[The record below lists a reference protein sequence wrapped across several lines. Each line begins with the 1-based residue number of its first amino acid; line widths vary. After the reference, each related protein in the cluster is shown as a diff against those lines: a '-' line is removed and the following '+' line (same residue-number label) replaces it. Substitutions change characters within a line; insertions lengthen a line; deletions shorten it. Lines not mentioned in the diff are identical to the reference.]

1 MCIACEQL
9 STFGTDFG
17 ARFCTRQVEKSKYLR
32 LLGQRL
38 AEERA
43 RLGLTQAEVADFA
56 GVTRRTQI
64 NYEGGERAPDA
75 AYFKTLE
82 KRGVDALYVIAGRRE
97 AANEP
102 TSGAASGAVSAR
114 ELRVAESNGIY
125 HVAGLKAANVRA
137 AAIAVFEAAFAMRDE
152 TTRTSNAKKNAQDAA
167 RVAEAIVVLANMSE
181 NVEDVRRNATHVL
194 QLLK

>member
-1 MCIACEQL
+1 MCTACEQL

-64 NYEGGERAPDA
+64 NYESGERAPDA

-82 KRGVDALYVIAGRRE
+82 KKGVDALYVIAGRRE
-97 AANEP
+97 AAIEP
-102 TSGAASGAVSAR
+102 AGGAMSTR
-114 ELRVAESNGIY
+114 ELRVAESAGVY

-137 AAIAVFEAAFAMRDE
+137 AAIAVFDAAFAMRND
-152 TTRTSNAKKNAQDAA
+152 TTTTSKKKNSQDAA

-181 NVEDVRRNATHVL
+181 NAEDVRRNAAHVL

>member
-9 STFGTDFG
+9 STIGTDFG

-64 NYEGGERAPDA
+64 NYETGERAPDA

-82 KRGVDALYVIAGRRE
+82 KKGVDALYVIAGRRE
-97 AANEP
+97 TANEP
-102 TSGAASGAVSAR
+102 ASGAVSTR
-114 ELRVAESNGIY
+114 EGRVAETAGVY

-152 TTRTSNAKKNAQDAA
+152 TTTKSKTKKNMQDAA

-181 NVEDVRRNATHVL
+181 NVEDVRRNAAHVL